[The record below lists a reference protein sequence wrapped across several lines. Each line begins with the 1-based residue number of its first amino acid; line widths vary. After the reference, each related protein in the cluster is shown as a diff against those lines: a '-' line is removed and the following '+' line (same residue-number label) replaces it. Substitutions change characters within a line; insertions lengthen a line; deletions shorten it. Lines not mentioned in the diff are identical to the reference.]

1 MRHRAVFPRL
11 SPPRLRRWRW
21 VLPEDAGNG
30 VTPQRAANEA
40 SDRSRSGLSPATTRR
55 APATLRADAAH
66 SQHRCGVRADEWRH
80 DTVDGRDLGGECP
93 VAVGEQTQGPAS
105 HRARVVEVS
114 HAEARRV
121 GEQLMTR
128 EPVELIVQ
136 VVRCPT
142 TTALIWLMVWVR
154 AWIAER
160 RATRR
165 IRSCS
170 TQSFGLDP
178 IRRTTQKC
186 GTSCRGAASC
196 YSAGVRRGTR
206 GPVRGLGLVS
216 DPSVKC
222 GCCST

>member
-1 MRHRAVFPRL
+1 LKSPSEVRRRTYSRVRASQFTRVIAMRHRAVFSRL

-136 VVRCPT
+136 VVRCPDHNGAHLVDGLGAGLDRGT
-142 TTALIWLMVWVR
+142 
-154 AWIAER
+154 
-160 RATRR
+160 
-165 IRSCS
+165 SCH
-170 TQSFGLDP
+170 TQDSQLLDP
-178 IRRTTQKC
+178 ILW
-186 GTSCRGAASC
+186 A
-196 YSAGVRRGTR
+196 
-206 GPVRGLGLVS
+206 
-216 DPSVKC
+216 
-222 GCCST
+222 